1 MEKRRLMIDQLDR
14 KIAKLSNLSDLGIP
28 TVGWV
33 HSVRVAIR
41 MSLIQLGKRLG
52 ISAQSAKDI
61 EERETN
67 GTISINALRRVG
79 AALNMD
85 FVYGFVPKAG
95 TLDKMIEDRAHKI
108 AQEIVRRTSVNMGLE
123 DQGNSPSRIRKAVKE
138 KTQEIKHEMPR
149 YLWD

>member
-1 MEKRRLMIDQLDR
+1 
-14 KIAKLSNLSDLGIP
+14 
-28 TVGWV
+28 
-33 HSVRVAIR
+33 
-41 MSLIQLGKRLG
+41 
-52 ISAQSAKDI
+52 
-61 EERETN
+61 
-67 GTISINALRRVG
+67 
-79 AALNMD
+79 MD